1 LRDDRED
8 WTALM
13 RAANAGDEAA
23 YRRLL
28 AAIAPT
34 LRSMARRALSRAGQ
48 PLDLAED
55 IVQEILLAV
64 HLKRHTFSPG
74 APFGPWL
81 FAVARNKIIDALR
94 RRGRRIFVPIEDFAE
109 TLSGEAAEPG
119 PSERDVEKQLKDL
132 PDRQRD
138 VLRAIAV
145 DGRSIDETAQKLSI
159 SNGAV
164 RVALHRGLQGIAAK
178 FRGEG

>member
-1 LRDDRED
+1 
-8 WTALM
+8 M
-13 RAANAGDEAA
+13 RSANAGDEAA

-28 AAIAPT
+28 TVIAPT
-34 LRSMARRALSRAGQ
+34 LRSMARRSLARAGQ

-64 HLKRHTFSPG
+64 HLKRHTFAPD

-109 TLSGEAAEPG
+109 TLPGESTEPG
-119 PSERDVEKQLKDL
+119 PSERDVEKQLSEL
-132 PDRQRD
+132 PERQRD
-138 VLRAIAV
+138 VLRSIAV
-145 DGRSIDETAQKLSI
+145 DGRSIDETAQKLAI

-164 RVALHRGLQGIAAK
+164 RVALHRGLQGVAAK
-178 FRGEG
+178 FRGQG

>member
-1 LRDDRED
+1 LRDDRID
-8 WTALM
+8 WTVLM

-28 AAIAPT
+28 TNIAPT

-55 IVQEILLAV
+55 IMQEILLAV
-64 HLKRHTFSPG
+64 HLKRHTFDPA

-94 RRGRRIFVPIEDFAE
+94 RRGRRVFVPIEDFAE
-109 TLSGEAAEPG
+109 TLPGESAEPA
-119 PSERDVEKQLKDL
+119 PLERDVERSLKDL
-132 PDRQRD
+132 PPRQQE
-138 VLRAIAV
+138 VLRSIAV
-145 DGRSIDETAQKLSI
+145 DGRSIHETGARLAMSD
-159 SNGAV
+159 GAV
-164 RVALHRGLQGIAAK
+164 RVALHRGLTGLAAK
-178 FRGEG
+178 FRGNG

>member
-1 LRDDRED
+1 
-8 WTALM
+8 M

-28 AAIAPT
+28 VAIAPT

-64 HLKRHTFSPG
+64 HLKRHTFAPD
-74 APFGPWL
+74 APFGPWV

-94 RRGRRIFVPIEDFAE
+94 RRGRRVFVPIEDFAE
-109 TLSGEAAEPG
+109 TLPGESAEPG
-119 PSERDVEKQLKDL
+119 PSERDVEKRLKDL
-132 PDRQRD
+132 PDRQQE

-145 DGRSIDETAQKLSI
+145 DGHSIDETAQKLSI

>member
-1 LRDDRED
+1 
-8 WTALM
+8 M

-28 AAIAPT
+28 VVIAPT

-64 HLKRHTFSPG
+64 HLKRHTFSPE

-94 RRGRRIFVPIEDFAE
+94 RRGRRVFVPIEDFAE
-109 TLSGEAAEPG
+109 TLPGETAEPA
-119 PSERDVEKQLKDL
+119 PSERDVEKQLTDL

-178 FRGEG
+178 FREKG